1 MHPRQVHIHMPP
13 ALPLGMG
20 AAVLH
25 ALADM
30 PKGQGSPATF
40 AVAFRGGVADAPLH
54 LPLHMCVC
62 VCGRITRHTWVTRIG
77 MMPHQTVR

>member
-1 MHPRQVHIHMPP
+1 MLTNPP
-13 ALPLGMG
+13 PSPHTHALPLGMD

-40 AVAFRGGVADAPLH
+40 AVAFRVGGFDAPLH
-54 LPLHMCVC
+54 LPLHVC
-62 VCGRITRHTWVTRIG
+62 VYVCITRYTWVTRIG
-77 MMPHQTVR
+77 MMPHQRVR